1 MIPYSTF
8 DIIKAQDKMKTTKHA
23 IMKTG
28 VAAPALAQPVVMVT
42 NHEPLMFRRRVGSG
56 TDAAE
61 PYAYEHSEA
70 AVEALARRGV
80 TWHRTHFYKGF
91 GLQAEREEL
100 ERTKRF
106 VQLCHRHGIKV
117 EVYIQWG
124 TLQYE
129 TLLAECPD
137 MLDWCVVTEEGRYAG
152 INYSHQYFRYRPCT
166 VREGF
171 WKYLRKVI
179 DTAIDEVKADG
190 LGFDNVADTTEPESC
205 HCPQC
210 RAAFVAFLK
219 RKYRVNTAEGR
230 RHATERFGFAVLDH
244 ISPPTFNRWNAAY
257 TCREIRD
264 PVMQE
269 WIDFRCAN
277 HTKRVREVWE
287 YVKARV
293 PQVVVEHN
301 LYPGMGF
308 NQPWW
313 SGTSLT
319 ALLPYLD
326 VFWDEMSPGAPN
338 FRNGVLLHRAHS
350 MKLAE
355 TAGRMVFTSNDGS
368 TPDTQHIAI
377 AENLAFNQGHP
388 SVFGWTTPFARGKLP
403 ASDSLIAFRQAH
415 DALFAGTTSAA
426 QVGIFES
433 DRSLRLNLVEPHYAE
448 VLAFQ
453 SLLAGHVPF
462 GLLTALD
469 ETILKRYAVLILPD
483 AECLNEDE
491 AARIVNYVRQGGGLV
506 LTGRTGQYDHWRRQR
521 PVSLLAPLLE
531 SAPEGKDA
539 PRRATFGRGRV
550 VWLPRLE
557 PTIPY
562 NYASTDWAILPRYWH
577 LPKNHAAFLKAV
589 SWAFAGR
596 SLVEI
601 TAPLGVAAETRR
613 TSDGRLLVH
622 LLDYDSDRR
631 AAAASITVRGMAI
644 GSAWRWT
651 PNTGNRT
658 RPIRMTPVRD
668 CVRLTPCTIRRYAI
682 VEVIPVR

>member
-1 MIPYSTF
+1 
-8 DIIKAQDKMKTTKHA
+8 MKTKKHA
-23 IMKTG
+23 ITKTG
-28 VAAPALAQPVVMVT
+28 VAASALAQPVVMVT
-42 NHEPLMFRRRVGSG
+42 NHEPLMFRRRVGAG

-61 PYAYEHSEA
+61 AYEYEHSEA

-91 GLQAEREEL
+91 GLRAECEEI

-137 MLDWCVVTEEGRYAG
+137 MRDWCVVTEDGHYAG

-179 DTAIDEVKADG
+179 DVAIDEVKADG
-190 LGFDNVADTTEPESC
+190 LGFDNVSDTTEPESC

-210 RAAFVAFLK
+210 RVAFVAFLK
-219 RKYRVNTAEGR
+219 QKYRVDTAEGR
-230 RHATERFGFAVLDH
+230 RLATERFGFAVLDH
-244 ISPPTFNRWNAAY
+244 ITPPTFNRWNAAY
-257 TCREIRD
+257 TCRVVRD

-269 WIDFRCAN
+269 WIDFRCTN
-277 HTKRVREVWE
+277 HTRRVREVWE
-287 YVKARV
+287 YVKARA

-326 VFWDEMSPGAPN
+326 VFWDEMSPGAPG

-355 TAGRMVFTSNDGS
+355 TAGRMVFNSNEAPS
-368 TPDTQHIAI
+368 PDTQRIAI

-388 SVFGWTTPFARGKLP
+388 SVFGGSASFARGQLP
-403 ASDSLIAFRQAH
+403 DSDSLIAFRQAH
-415 DALFAGTTSAA
+415 DELFAGTTSAA
-426 QVGIFES
+426 QVGVFES
-433 DRSLRLNLVEPHYAE
+433 ERSLRLNLVEPHYAE

-462 GLLTALD
+462 ALLTTLD
-469 ETILKRYAVLILPD
+469 EAILKRYAVLVLPD
-483 AECLNEDE
+483 TECLDANEAE
-491 AARIVNYVRQGGGLV
+491 RIVDYVRNGGGLV
-506 LTGRTGQYDHWRRQR
+506 LTGRTGQYDSWYRQR
-521 PVSLLAPLLE
+521 PASVLATLLE
-531 SAPEGKDA
+531 SATGGDGA

-550 VWLPRLE
+550 IGLPRLE
-557 PTIPY
+557 PTIPFEY
-562 NYASTDWAILPRYWH
+562 GTTDWAILPKYWH
-577 LPKNHAAFLKAV
+577 LPKNHAAFLRAIA
-589 SWAFAGR
+589 WALAGR
-596 SLVEI
+596 SLADI
-601 TAPLGVAAETRR
+601 TAPLGVAAEMRR
-613 TSDGRLLVH
+613 TADGRLLIH
-622 LLDYDSDRR
+622 LLDYDADRR
-631 AAAASITVRGMAI
+631 STTAGITVRGMKVGAARLWMPATDDQSRSVRTTAAR
-644 GSAWRWT
+644 GS
-651 PNTGNRT
+651 
-658 RPIRMTPVRD
+658 
-668 CVRLTPCTIRRYAI
+668 VRLAVGAVRRYAI
-682 VEVIPVR
+682 VEVLPV

>member
-1 MIPYSTF
+1 
-8 DIIKAQDKMKTTKHA
+8 MKTKKHA

-42 NHEPLMFRRRVGSG
+42 NHEPLMFRRRAGAG

-61 PYAYEHSEA
+61 TYEYEHSEA

-91 GLQAEREEL
+91 GLRAEREEI
-100 ERTKRF
+100 ERTRQF
-106 VQLCHRHGIKV
+106 IQLCHRHGIQV

-137 MLDWCVVTEEGRYAG
+137 MLDWCVVTEEGHYAG
-152 INYSHQYFRYRPCT
+152 INYAHQYFRYRPCT
-166 VREGF
+166 TREGF

-179 DTAIDEVKADG
+179 DVALEIKADG

-205 HCPQC
+205 RCPQC
-210 RAAFVAFLK
+210 RKAFVAFLK
-219 RKYRVNTAEGR
+219 QKYRVNTAEGR
-230 RHATERFGFAVLDH
+230 RRATERFGFAVLDH

-257 TCREIRD
+257 TCRVIRD

-269 WIDFRCAN
+269 WINFRCTN

-287 YVKARV
+287 YVKARA

-319 ALLPYLD
+319 SLLPYLD
-326 VFWDEMSPGAPN
+326 VFWDEMSPGTPG

-355 TAGRMVFTSNDGS
+355 TAGRMVFTSNDGL
-368 TPDTQHIAI
+368 TPDTQQIAV

-388 SVFGWTTPFARGKLP
+388 SVFGGSASFARGQLP
-403 ASDSLIAFRQAH
+403 DSDRLIAFRHAH
-415 DALFAGTTSAA
+415 DELFAGTTSAA
-426 QVGIFES
+426 QVGVFES
-433 DRSLRLNLVEPHYAE
+433 ERSLRLNLVEPHYAE

-462 GLLTALD
+462 GLLTTLD
-469 ETILKRYAVLILPD
+469 ETMLRRYAVLVLPD
-483 AECLNEDE
+483 VECLDEDE
-491 AARIVNYVRQGGGLV
+491 VARIIDYVRNGGGLV
-506 LTGRTGQYDHWRRQR
+506 LTGRTGRYDHWHRQR
-521 PVSLLAPLLE
+521 PASVLATLLA
-531 SAPEGKDA
+531 AAAGGDNA

-550 VWLPRLE
+550 VRLSRLE
-557 PTIPY
+557 PTIPFAY
-562 NYASTDWAILPRYWH
+562 GTTDWAILPKYWH
-577 LPKNHAAFLKAV
+577 LPENHATFLRAMA
-589 SWAFAGR
+589 WALAGR
-596 SLVEI
+596 ALADI
-601 TAPLGVAAETRR
+601 TAPVGVAAETRR
-613 TSDGRLLVH
+613 TADGRLLIH
-622 LLDYDSDRR
+622 LLDYDAGRR
-631 AAAASITVRGMAI
+631 SATASITVRGMKVGAV
-644 GSAWRWT
+644 RLWT
-651 PNTGNRT
+651 PAADDRA
-658 RPIRMTPVRD
+658 RPLRAAAVRGGG
-668 CVRLTPCTIRRYAI
+668 VRLAVGAVRRYAI
-682 VEVIPVR
+682 VEVFPAG